1 MTPDQ
6 EEALTSKEL
15 GLRMVP
21 EGMMLRLY
29 DMKTGEPILTRNER
43 AEQEKRRAEQEKRR
57 ADALEAEVK
66 RLREQ
71 LGQAK
76 HRS

>member
-1 MTPDQ
+1 
-6 EEALTSKEL
+6 
-15 GLRMVP
+15 
-21 EGMMLRLY
+21 MLRLY
-29 DMKTGEPILTRNER
+29 DTKTGEPILTRNER
-43 AEQEKRRAEQEKRR
+43 AEQEKRRAEQEKGRAEQENRRAEREKRR

-71 LGQAK
+71 LDQGE